1 MLEREGIIDFNSFT
15 TLYRIRSMMK
25 SSNKSA
31 CFHSTPSRTTPISMC
46 IGEGGGKGAVPPSKE
61 CPFSFNETEEYHI
74 KALL

>member
-1 MLEREGIIDFNSFT
+1 
-15 TLYRIRSMMK
+15 MMK

-31 CFHSTPSRTTPISMC
+31 CFHSTPSRTIPISMC

-74 KALL
+74 KAFL